1 MRYSKC
7 TEDIMMEIEVCLR
20 NRLQTS
26 KSEFVVLRGHTNRL
40 KICYMLAKKNLG
52 DRSHEGF
59 LINEEAK
66 FYDVADCDWDL

>member
-1 MRYSKC
+1 MCYSKC
-7 TEDIMMEIEVCLR
+7 TEEVCLR
-20 NRLQTS
+20 NRPQTS

-40 KICYMLAKKNLG
+40 RICYMLAKKKNLG